1 MRTLL
6 HGISL
11 RRKLLFLQGISLIFT
26 ILSLIFILRIEYYG
40 EIGSIAER
48 SDQIAE
54 QAASRAAQL
63 YHEQET
69 ITLFP
74 LLREANGTPNATMNV
89 LLGNT
94 EGPVLSYQEIRTLET
109 EMMNVLSLNST
120 IDSIAVVNMA
130 GTGMFMDLTRT
141 YNRSETINLGNEQP
155 WMRRVLDAKG
165 TPVLLTG
172 EIGLPDGDQIYAAR
186 AIIYAEKYMPVGF
199 VVAGISI
206 GDIQR
211 ILERNLILADQRA
224 ALLEIPSGD
233 MIYSS
238 LPLGFSLALDQP
250 WRIIEDGY
258 MLSFALSEDGRF
270 LTLIATPYL
279 TLLRSISIPSIV
291 ILLLAVAFTIFMAVF
306 SRMIIRSIQ
315 SSVSHIISSVR
326 KLGKG
331 DFSVRIEDLQS
342 PEMQEI
348 GTALNSMSD
357 EISNLIQTV
366 YKKNLEMKESELQ
379 VLRSQ
384 INRHFLYN
392 TLDSARMTAYRNSD
406 RTVYQILT
414 ELSELLKYGLTR
426 SNDLVTLSNE
436 VENVRHYVL
445 ISNIR
450 SQGEITLNTVI
461 EGSLSLRLPR
471 ITLQP
476 IIENSIIHGFD
487 RGRLSGTITIFAY
500 RSGRTSVITI
510 ADDGE
515 GMDRER
521 LEEVRGR
528 LLRMDDGELQEG
540 HIGLGNIRRRLSLI
554 FPDRC
559 SMELNAVE
567 GKGCSVT
574 ITIEDEDDGDT
585 DSR

>member
-11 RRKLLFLQGISLIFT
+11 RRKLLLLQGISLIFT

-54 QAASRAAQL
+54 QSVIRAAQL

-74 LLREANGTPNATMNV
+74 LLREANGTPNATMSV

-94 EGPVLSYQEIRTLET
+94 EGPALSYQEIRTLET
-109 EMMNVLSLNST
+109 EMMNVLSLNSA
-120 IDSIAVVNMA
+120 IDSVAVMNMA
-130 GTGMFMDLTRT
+130 GTGVFMDLTRT
-141 YNRSETINLGNEQP
+141 YNRSETINLGNDQP
-155 WMRRVLDAKG
+155 WMKEVLKAMG

-199 VVAGISI
+199 VVAGISLS
-206 GDIQR
+206 DIHA
-211 ILERNLILADQRA
+211 IFASSLMLDDQKA
-224 ALLEIPSGD
+224 ALLELPARDI
-233 MIYSS
+233 IYSS
-238 LPLGFSLALDQP
+238 IPSALDLDQDQP
-250 WRIIEDGY
+250 KRIMEDGY

-291 ILLLAVAFTIFMAVF
+291 ILLLAIAFTIFMAVF

-326 KLGKG
+326 KLGEG

-392 TLDSARMTAYRNSD
+392 TLDSARMTAYRNND

-414 ELSELLKYGLTR
+414 ELAELLKYGLTR
-426 SNDLVTLSNE
+426 SNDLVTLSEE
-436 VENVRHYVL
+436 VENVRHYIL

-450 SQGEITLNTVI
+450 SQGEIGLNTVI
-461 EGSLSLRLPR
+461 EEAMSLRLPR

-500 RSGRTSVITI
+500 RTGRTSVITI

-528 LLRMDDGELQEG
+528 LMRMDDGDLQEG

-574 ITIEDEDDGDT
+574 ITIEDDDDGDT
-585 DSR
+585 GSR

>member
-1 MRTLL
+1 
-6 HGISL
+6 
-11 RRKLLFLQGISLIFT
+11 
-26 ILSLIFILRIEYYG
+26 
-40 EIGSIAER
+40 
-48 SDQIAE
+48 
-54 QAASRAAQL
+54 
-63 YHEQET
+63 
-69 ITLFP
+69 
-74 LLREANGTPNATMNV
+74 
-89 LLGNT
+89 
-94 EGPVLSYQEIRTLET
+94 
-109 EMMNVLSLNST
+109 
-120 IDSIAVVNMA
+120 
-130 GTGMFMDLTRT
+130 
-141 YNRSETINLGNEQP
+141 
-155 WMRRVLDAKG
+155 
-165 TPVLLTG
+165 
-172 EIGLPDGDQIYAAR
+172 
-186 AIIYAEKYMPVGF
+186 
-199 VVAGISI
+199 
-206 GDIQR
+206 
-211 ILERNLILADQRA
+211 
-224 ALLEIPSGD
+224 
-233 MIYSS
+233 
-238 LPLGFSLALDQP
+238 
-250 WRIIEDGY
+250 

-326 KLGKG
+326 
-331 DFSVRIEDLQS
+331 
-342 PEMQEI
+342 
-348 GTALNSMSD
+348 NMSD

-426 SNDLVTLSNE
+426 SNDLVTLSDE

>member
-48 SDQIAE
+48 SDQ
-54 QAASRAAQL
+54 
-63 YHEQET
+63 
-69 ITLFP
+69 
-74 LLREANGTPNATMNV
+74 
-89 LLGNT
+89 
-94 EGPVLSYQEIRTLET
+94 
-109 EMMNVLSLNST
+109 
-120 IDSIAVVNMA
+120 
-130 GTGMFMDLTRT
+130 
-141 YNRSETINLGNEQP
+141 
-155 WMRRVLDAKG
+155 
-165 TPVLLTG
+165 
-172 EIGLPDGDQIYAAR
+172 IGLPDGDQIYAAR

-392 TLDSARMTAYRNSD
+392 TLDSARMTAYRNND

-426 SNDLVTLSNE
+426 SNDLVTLSDE

-515 GMDRER
+515 GMERER

>member
-1 MRTLL
+1 
-6 HGISL
+6 
-11 RRKLLFLQGISLIFT
+11 
-26 ILSLIFILRIEYYG
+26 
-40 EIGSIAER
+40 
-48 SDQIAE
+48 
-54 QAASRAAQL
+54 
-63 YHEQET
+63 
-69 ITLFP
+69 
-74 LLREANGTPNATMNV
+74 
-89 LLGNT
+89 
-94 EGPVLSYQEIRTLET
+94 
-109 EMMNVLSLNST
+109 
-120 IDSIAVVNMA
+120 
-130 GTGMFMDLTRT
+130 
-141 YNRSETINLGNEQP
+141 
-155 WMRRVLDAKG
+155 
-165 TPVLLTG
+165 
-172 EIGLPDGDQIYAAR
+172 
-186 AIIYAEKYMPVGF
+186 
-199 VVAGISI
+199 
-206 GDIQR
+206 
-211 ILERNLILADQRA
+211 
-224 ALLEIPSGD
+224 
-233 MIYSS
+233 
-238 LPLGFSLALDQP
+238 
-250 WRIIEDGY
+250 
-258 MLSFALSEDGRF
+258 
-270 LTLIATPYL
+270 
-279 TLLRSISIPSIV
+279 
-291 ILLLAVAFTIFMAVF
+291 
-306 SRMIIRSIQ
+306 
-315 SSVSHIISSVR
+315 
-326 KLGKG
+326 
-331 DFSVRIEDLQS
+331 
-342 PEMQEI
+342 MQEI

-426 SNDLVTLSNE
+426 SNDLVTLSDE

>member
-1 MRTLL
+1 MKTLL

-11 RRKLLFLQGISLIFT
+11 RRKLLLLQVISLIFT

-40 EIGSIAER
+40 EIVSIAER

-54 QAASRAAQL
+54 QTASLMAQL
-63 YHEQET
+63 YHEQEN

-74 LLREANGTPNATMNV
+74 LLRESNGTPNTAMNV
-89 LLGNT
+89 LLGST
-94 EGPVLSYQEIRTLET
+94 DDTVLSYQETRNLET
-109 EMMNVLSLNST
+109 EMMNMLSLNST
-120 IDSIAVVNMA
+120 IDSIAVMNMA
-130 GTGMFMDLTRT
+130 GTGIFMNLTRT
-141 YNRSETINLGNEQP
+141 YNRSEAINLGKEQP
-155 WMRRVLDAKG
+155 WMQEVLEAKG

-172 EIGLPDGDQIYAAR
+172 DIGLPDVDQIYAAR
-186 AIIYAEKYMPVGF
+186 AIIYAEKYIPVGF
-199 VVAGISI
+199 VVAGVSI
-206 GDIQR
+206 EDIKE
-211 ILERNLILADQRA
+211 IFESSLILNDQKA
-224 ALLEIPSGD
+224 ALFAIRSKNT
-233 MIYSS
+233 IYSS
-238 LPLGFSLALDQP
+238 LPFKITPDQDQTKE
-250 WRIIEDGY
+250 IQKDGY
-258 MLSFALSEDGRF
+258 MLSVAFSKDGRF

-279 TLLRSISIPSIV
+279 TLLKSISIPSIV
-291 ILLLAVAFTIFMAVF
+291 ILLLAIVFTLFMAIF

-315 SSVSHIISSVR
+315 GSVSHIINSVR

-348 GTALNSMSD
+348 GTALNSMSE

-366 YKKNLEMKESELQ
+366 YKKNIEMKESEIQ

-392 TLDSARMTAYRNSD
+392 TLDSARMAAYKNND

-426 SNDLVTLSNE
+426 SNDLVTLSE
-436 VENVRHYVL
+436 EIENVRHYIL

-450 SQGEITLNTVI
+450 SQGEVMLNTVI
-461 EGSLSLRLPR
+461 EGTMSLCLPR

-487 RGRLSGTITIFAY
+487 KGRLSGTITIFAY
-500 RSGRTSVITI
+500 RSKRTSVITI

-515 GMDRER
+515 GMSKER
-521 LEEVRGR
+521 LEEVQEG
-528 LLRMDDGELQEG
+528 LMSMDDRNLQEG
-540 HIGLGNIRRRLSLI
+540 HIGLGNIKRRLSLI
-554 FPDRC
+554 FPGRF

-574 ITIEDEDDGDT
+574 LTIEDEGNEDI
-585 DSR
+585 DS

>member
-54 QAASRAAQL
+54 QAA
-63 YHEQET
+63 
-69 ITLFP
+69 
-74 LLREANGTPNATMNV
+74 ATMNV

-155 WMRRVLDAKG
+155 WMQRVLDAKG

-238 LPLGFSLALDQP
+238 LPQGFSLALDQP

-392 TLDSARMTAYRNSD
+392 TLDSARMTAYRNND

-426 SNDLVTLSNE
+426 SNDLVTLSEE